1 MNKHSDV
8 VIVGAGVV
16 GLATA
21 YQLLLRNPKQSV
33 VVLDKEDQIARHQ
46 SSHNSGV
53 IHAGIYYKP
62 GSLKATNCRRGKAML
77 EEFCQVH
84 GIHYKRCGKVIV
96 ATSQDELPSLERIYE
111 RGIGNGV
118 QCEKI
123 SKARL
128 LELEPHVQGVAAI
141 HVSETGIID
150 FFDVATKLA
159 ELIRGMG
166 GRIELGQKVQ
176 KIHAKEDE
184 IVVETEDSEFP
195 TKLLVNCAGLYSDR
209 ILSMCGTKPQAQIIP
224 FRGEYYLL
232 KPEAAHLCNNLIYP
246 VPNPK
251 FPFLGVHV
259 TRTIHGEV
267 DCGPNAVLAFAR
279 EGYKRSQLNLGEFL
293 QTSTFPGFYKLLAK
307 NLSYAATEFT
317 NSLFKQKFVD
327 AVNRLVPEIQATD
340 LVPAPAGV
348 RAQAVSADGNPVD
361 DFLIQRTHR
370 AIHVL
375 NAPSPA
381 ATSCLSIGSTLVD
394 MVELGCD
401 LAA

>member
-1 MNKHSDV
+1 M
-8 VIVGAGVV
+8 IVGAGVV

-33 VVLDKEDQIARHQ
+33 VVLDKEGDIAKHQ

-84 GIHYKRCGKVIV
+84 DIHFKRCGKVIV
-96 ATSQDELPSLERIYE
+96 ATSEDELPSLERIYE

-128 LELEPHVQGVAAI
+128 AELEPHVSGVAAI
-141 HVSETGIID
+141 HVSETGVID

-159 ELIRGMG
+159 ELIRSMG
-166 GRIELGQKVQ
+166 GRIELNQKVS
-176 KIHAKEDE
+176 KIHAREDE

-279 EGYKRSQLNLGEFL
+279 EGYKRSQLNLAESL
-293 QTSTFPGFYKLLAK
+293 QTATFPGFYKLLAK

-317 NSLFKQKFVD
+317 HSLFKQKFVD
-327 AVNRLVPEIQATD
+327 AVNRLVPEIQASD
-340 LVPAPAGV
+340 LMPAPAGV